1 MWQREEWL
9 ENERNTWR
17 LVYCLYQ
24 NRVSSHLLSPEEQLN
39 EEVMDIPLRQRSEK
53 EVVQQLYKDDNIT
66 REVSLFF
73 NKECSDTDPYL

>member
-1 MWQREEWL
+1 L

-24 NRVSSHLLSPEEQLN
+24 NRVSSQLLSAEEQLN
-39 EEVMDIPLRQRSEK
+39 EEAMDIPLRQRSEK
-53 EVVQQLYKDDNIT
+53 EIVQQLYKDDNLT

-73 NKECSDTDPYL
+73 IKEY